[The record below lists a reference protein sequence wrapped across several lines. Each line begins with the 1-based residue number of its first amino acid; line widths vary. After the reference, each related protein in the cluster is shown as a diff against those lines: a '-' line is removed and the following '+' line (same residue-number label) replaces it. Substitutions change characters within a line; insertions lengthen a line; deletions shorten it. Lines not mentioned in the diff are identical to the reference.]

1 MQDNKNYEIIIKTI
15 SKILNISNK
24 KINLASKS
32 TDYKKWDSINQINI
46 ILELE
51 KNFKKKVPTS
61 KISKLSNVKNILK
74 YFK

>member
-1 MQDNKNYEIIIKTI
+1 MQDNNNYEIIIKTI

-24 KINLASKS
+24 KINLESKS
-32 TDYKKWDSINQINI
+32 TDYKRWDSINQINI

-61 KISKLSNVKNILK
+61 KISKLNNVKNILK